1 MSDVEKETWVNN
13 GAGDVFVVAFDH
25 QGQLVSIPVRAGKKV
40 LLSVQE
46 RQINQEQAYTKDV
59 DMFSNGRL
67 TPLKLVDTAED
78 YIDIANNPNHLS
90 EDDMRDIF
98 KLKGKAFA
106 ARIAEITN
114 VLALKRMHEIAA
126 DETNGVSMA
135 SYRALEKRISEVEG
149 IEVLEIAEIE
159 KVD

>member
-25 QGQLVSIPVRAGKKV
+25 QGQLVSLPVRSGKKV

-59 DMFSNGRL
+59 DMFTNGRL

-90 EDDMRDIF
+90 EDDMKDIF
-98 KLKGKAFA
+98 KLKCKDFA
-106 ARIAEITN
+106 ARIDEITN
-114 VLALKRMHEIAA
+114 FLAL
-126 DETNGVSMA
+126 
-135 SYRALEKRISEVEG
+135 
-149 IEVLEIAEIE
+149 
-159 KVD
+159 